1 MYTKV
6 EGVWSKDGHQGERKK
21 KWQVYTYTHL
31 MMKILWVAE
40 KVSFPSCLFVE
51 TRGILSVHAIAVVV
65 SVLYTALHHPTTSCS
80 MDEMVGEQ
88 RIPRGSF
95 YNAAALMNTF
105 PFSILESLLP
115 VLVALCRIFRV
126 VYNRKDQR
134 ENICLWSFIF
144 VLFCFTFWKQRDP
157 CL

>member
-1 MYTKV
+1 
-6 EGVWSKDGHQGERKK
+6 
-21 KWQVYTYTHL
+21 

-40 KVSFPSCLFVE
+40 KVSFPPCLFVE

-95 YNAAALMNTF
+95 YNAALMNTF
-105 PFSILESLLP
+105 PFSILESLL
-115 VLVALCRIFRV
+115 LVALCRIFRV
-126 VYNRKDQR
+126 VHNRKDQR
-134 ENICLWSFIF
+134 ENICL
-144 VLFCFTFWKQRDP
+144 
-157 CL
+157 